1 MEVRSGKAGSEAHP
15 VRAARDAAAN
25 PDTQPLAAAEPPVD
39 EQPTLGPGSLFSDR
53 YALGQVIGSWM
64 MSTALHATTGAP
76 ARQP

>member
-25 PDTQPLAAAEPPVD
+25 PDTQPLDAAEPPVD

-76 ARQP
+76 AR

>member
-15 VRAARDAAAN
+15 VWAARDAAAN

-64 MSTALHATTGAP
+64 MSTALHATTGVP
-76 ARQP
+76 AR

>member
-15 VRAARDAAAN
+15 VQAARDAAAN

-39 EQPTLGPGSLFSDR
+39 EQPTLGPESLFSDR
-53 YALGQVIGSWM
+53 YALGQVIGSGM

-76 ARQP
+76 AR

>member
-53 YALGQVIGSWM
+53 YALGQVVIGSW

-76 ARQP
+76 AR

>member
-15 VRAARDAAAN
+15 VRAARDTAAN
-25 PDTQPLAAAEPPVD
+25 PDTQPLAAAAPPVD

-53 YALGQVIGSWM
+53 YALGQVIGSGT

-76 ARQP
+76 TR

>member
-15 VRAARDAAAN
+15 VQAARDAAAN
-25 PDTQPLAAAEPPVD
+25 PDTQPLAAAAPPVD

-53 YALGQVIGSWM
+53 YALGQVIGSGM

>member
-64 MSTALHATTGAP
+64 MSTALHATTGVP
-76 ARQP
+76 AR